1 MRKGSEERDARDPF
15 RAFLSLCAPL
25 CGTDFFGKPP
35 PSGFRRP
42 ASLSGNSIPAVPA
55 GGSPSGA
62 RSYASSRRR
71 ISRTFAVSSSVA
83 GSMGGAQKGASPT
96 PRSSIAF
103 LITGTNCG
111 ATS

>member
-1 MRKGSEERDARDPF
+1 MDAIPSGPF
-15 RAFLSLCAPL
+15 CLSAPRWAAQIFR
-25 CGTDFFGKPP
+25 GTVP

-42 ASLSGNSIPAVPA
+42 ASLRENFSRQFRRAAAPG
-55 GGSPSGA
+55 GA

-83 GSMGGAQKGASPT
+83 GNMGGAQKGASPT

>member
-1 MRKGSEERDARDPF
+1 MDAIPSGPF
-15 RAFLSLCAPL
+15 CLSAPRWAAEIFR
-25 CGTDFFGKPP
+25 GTVP

-42 ASLSGNSIPAVPA
+42 ASLRENFSPAVSA
-55 GGSPSGA
+55 GGSPGRGA
-62 RSYASSRRR
+62 ERSYASSRHR

>member
-1 MRKGSEERDARDPF
+1 MDAIPSGPF
-15 RAFLSLCAPL
+15 LFLCALL
-25 CGTDFFGKPP
+25 CGTGFWGEPPTVRFPP
-35 PSGFRRP
+35 PCLPRGDSDPAAQARGRHRR
-42 ASLSGNSIPAVPA
+42 A
-55 GGSPSGA
+55 
-62 RSYASSRRR
+62 YASSRRR

>member
-1 MRKGSEERDARDPF
+1 MHAIPF

-25 CGTDFFGKPP
+25 CGAVFREASPVRFPP
-35 PSGFRRP
+35 RQFRRAAAP
-42 ASLSGNSIPAVPA
+42 G
-55 GGSPSGA
+55 GA

-103 LITGTNCG
+103 LITGTN
-111 ATS
+111 